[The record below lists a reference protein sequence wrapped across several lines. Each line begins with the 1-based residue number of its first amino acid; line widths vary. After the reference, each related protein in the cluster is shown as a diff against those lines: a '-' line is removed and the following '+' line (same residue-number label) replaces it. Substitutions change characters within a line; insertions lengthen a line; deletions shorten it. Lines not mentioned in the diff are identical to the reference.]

1 MFAGRKSAAVP
12 VAANYIEDVFST
24 FTYTGTG
31 ANRTIDNG
39 ISLGYKGLPAN
50 TTVSGQLRSYETPE
64 NFYTT
69 PNGSAFI
76 GSDSANGWRAGQWIK
91 VDFLTP
97 VTVFT
102 CTYRNGLPQSS
113 GSGWAPSTVELQ
125 SSSDDVNWTT
135 RVSYNDLTGS
145 EAING
150 AIQYIHY
157 TGSETARYWRMYQAT
172 DTRGGTTG
180 YNWGFGSFGMYT
192 SSGGNGGLVWIKCR
206 NAARNHNLIDTQR
219 GLKTLY
225 SDFAIAQDDSVT
237 SIRTFNS
244 TSSSSL
250 TPSGITLGTA
260 NSVNYTGDTFTS
272 WTFRKQKKFFD
283 MVTFVAATSGKN
295 QRIPHSLGSV
305 PGCIMIKPV
314 STSGGW
320 YVYHRSLS
328 GAGASAY
335 QNFLSLESTASV
347 SSSANTDRYW
357 GSANP
362 TSTDFGVSDELL
374 YGGGTEASRTYIAYI
389 FAHDAGGFG
398 LSGTDS
404 VISCGK
410 FSAGSN
416 STSGSATINL
426 GWEPQWILTK
436 NATGTSTRNW
446 QVFDNIRGLTTSF
459 ETSYP
464 TSVNMPLN
472 TSGAEG
478 STGTFSITPTGF
490 KSHGGYNGG
499 DEIIYIAIRKGPM
512 KVPTDATTVFG
523 RDVLND
529 PASTP
534 LISSDFPVDLA
545 MFFDQSGARDLQFV
559 DRLRGKTVSSKTG
572 ATDVET
578 GPIIDSSLDYMNG
591 YGTGASNAPQY
602 GSYLFRRAPGFFDEV
617 CYTGTLANLTLA
629 HNLGVAPEL
638 MIVKCRSNNMPGG
651 IAANWAVYAAPQG
664 NNKFALL
671 NTTDIFGTS
680 DVLWQAT
687 TPTSTNFYVG
697 AANYVNGSSETYVAW
712 LFASVPG
719 VSKVG
724 TYTGTGTTNQI
735 NCGFAAGARFVL
747 VKRADASGDWFLWDT
762 FRGIVS
768 GDDPYF
774 RPNQIAVQ
782 VTNTDYIDPYA
793 AGFELSSSAPAAI
806 NASGGTFIFLA
817 IA

>member
-69 PNGSAFI
+69 PTGSAFI

-102 CTYRNGLPQSS
+102 CTYRNGLPQSA

-125 SSSDDVNWTT
+125 SSSDNVNWTT

-192 SSGGNGGLVWIKCR
+192 STGGNGGLVWIKCR
-206 NAARNHNLIDTQR
+206 NTARNHNLIDTQR

-225 SDFAIAQDDSVT
+225 SELAQAQDDSVT

-283 MVTFVAATSGKN
+283 MVTFVAATSGKD

-347 SSSANTDRYW
+347 SSSASTDRYW

-545 MFFDQSGARDLQFV
+545 MFFDQGGARDLQFV

-591 YGTGASNAPQY
+591 YGTGASNATQY
-602 GSYLFRRAPGFFDEV
+602 GSYLFRRAPGFFDMV
-617 CYTGTLANLTLA
+617 GYTGNGGSNTIS
-629 HNLGVAPEL
+629 HNLGVEPEL
-638 MIVKCRSNNMPGG
+638 IIFKSRSATESWVVFADFGPIYFRRAYLDLTNTGPQFGYGG
-651 IAANWAVYAAPQG
+651 SLLDSKPTTTSISLLSGTGTNSNAATYIAH
-664 NNKFALL
+664 
-671 NTTDIFGTS
+671 
-680 DVLWQAT
+680 
-687 TPTSTNFYVG
+687 
-697 AANYVNGSSETYVAW
+697 
-712 LFASVPG
+712 LFATCPG

-724 TYTGTGTTNQI
+724 KYTGTGTTLQVD
-735 NCGFAAGARFVL
+735 CGFTAGARFVL
-747 VKRADASGDWFLWDT
+747 VKRVDSTGDWYLWDT

-774 RPNQIAVQ
+774 RPNAIATQ
-782 VTNTDYIDPYA
+782 VTNTDYIDPYS

-806 NASGGTFIFLA
+806 NASGGTYIFLA